1 MSNAPQKKP
10 KQKKTACQG
19 RIKRLKMTNHLRQNQ
34 VPDRPEEFV
43 RARKRNRDK
52 GYALG
57 LLCCV

>member
-1 MSNAPQKKP
+1 MSNG
-10 KQKKTACQG
+10 KKTKQTKKHACQG
-19 RIKRLKMTNHLRQNQ
+19 RIKRLKMTNRLRRNQ

-52 GYALG
+52 GYALV